1 MFFDLSWSHILLLL
15 VVALVVVGPQD
26 LPKIMRK
33 AGQWTA
39 KARAMADQFR
49 NSFDEMARQSELD
62 ELRKEIQSLRNANPL
77 AETERALNDAIK
89 IPSVSIAP
97 AAAAAVT
104 ASETAGAAP
113 VAAAEEISMTGNI
126 PGSPHAHPEPMSET
140 ADFSA
145 VPIPAAEPQMALPFT
160 PPAGEPV
167 VVNAEPDKPIEGG
180 LTPPAP

>member
-15 VVALVVVGPQD
+15 VVTLVVVGPQD

-62 ELRKEIQSLRNANPL
+62 ELRKEIESLRNTRPL
-77 AETERALNDAIK
+77 AETEKALNDAIK
-89 IPSVSIAP
+89 IPEISLNPAAP
-97 AAAAAVT
+97 AAASAVT
-104 ASETAGAAP
+104 ATGAAAEPATPDAVPPEGIPAEPATPDAAP
-113 VAAAEEISMTGNI
+113 VAASEESL
-126 PGSPHAHPEPMSET
+126 
-140 ADFSA
+140 
-145 VPIPAAEPQMALPFT
+145 PQSFT

-167 VVNAEPDKPIEGG
+167 AVSDPVTPIEGG
-180 LTPPAP
+180 ITPPAP